1 MMGELRA
8 SNLALTSVVYL
19 AVSMAAL
26 LDIEM
31 VDKMVE
37 MLVDLMAE

>member
-1 MMGELRA
+1 MGELRA
-8 SNLALTSVVYL
+8 SNLALTSVAYL